1 MKAKVKFIYGGII
14 IAIIAMII
22 CSIAFK
28 VNEKKSITELSPED
42 KRMMQYEQLTE
53 DKEYAENCQYVRF
66 AAYFPKDLDGDGYA
80 EHMLGTCRQANSTA
94 ELWISVNVGAN
105 GYLKD
110 GVINIDGQNF
120 KYKTNIYKGDIIK
133 NNYFSDNTRKIEL
146 NKINSGI
153 EQLIN
158 GDIKSSITQTDAFS
172 KVSKVTLTGTHVADD
187 GTETPI
193 EKTINLTVDW
203 YGEASLEIKDRY
215 VTKSI
220 VDYNFGEDEEGEE
233 KLTFNFEM
241 EETKRQLIVQENVA
255 EVTIPKL
262 FDYEPISVTGDNIVE
277 YNEETHIAKISK
289 SITSSR
295 NSYNITVS
303 YPKKA
308 FKQIYMNYTLEMPV
322 KGYIKCYNN
331 PNEEFQN
338 PYITKEDTATATI
351 RFIAGATVNA
361 DYEFSQDILNKLY
374 VDKISGYAISKQK
387 LIDAYNSNS
396 EVVSNINY
404 TVCWSIR
411 RTTKINNDLPD
422 TKVKMSEIKKEEVYG
437 DEFDGNSM
445 SEYIYNKGIY
455 FSNEHFIDE
464 NGTVSVYDNDTN
476 ELIKKF
482 TYDELCK
489 YVSGNT
495 YNFEKPVKHIRIE
508 TSNVSKKIGDSLH
521 VYSIK
526 ELDVKKVTENF
537 EYKEVENMKTI
548 TSTLSGTLNDGKA
561 IDGFVTYTLIAQK
574 SDMNIGLSEKTMEAT
589 EVLKNE
595 VITLSAINTNNFE
608 YAGWKDGTF
617 LVVIPDNI
625 AKVKVNSVSISKP
638 EVELLGYDLYEKNG
652 ETYIKIITKND
663 QPTGYNIQINCDL
676 TPDPRTEKS
685 SITIKAYGCNEYKK
699 TYYTAQADK
708 YDINGNDN
716 TVEMVAYK
724 SVDIGINS
732 PRAFVTGQ
740 TISEYNSDNDITIS
754 PKIAEITKQARTAK
768 IGIFAI
774 NRYASDV
781 SEVKILGKIPFE
793 GNTYVNGDSLN
804 SEYTT
809 KMSSEGI
816 QIPDELQDKVTVY
829 YSENTDPTND
839 ITDASNNW
847 KTKEQVDNFD
857 NVKTYLIIINNVMT
871 TGKSYDFSY
880 EIKIPEGIDSNKVA
894 YSCHKVDYCVNS
906 EDGKIKTSVQ
916 PTKLGM
922 RIVRFYNFD
931 MMKYKK
937 GTTLGIQG
945 AIFTLKEK
953 QELEEDEV
961 TRIITS
967 NSQGKLFLENL
978 RANQI
983 YELKEIKAAKGY
995 ELDSKVVQFKVQ
1007 EKENGELELVT
1018 LSNEGFAIAPEIKNG
1033 ENGSD
1038 ELCGTIENEPQY
1050 KINIKKVDK
1059 QTEAGIAGVTF
1070 SINGKN
1076 YITNANGELAIEELS
1091 IGKEYEITEK
1101 SATGY
1106 YKLGKVTFKLQKNAQ
1121 NGLEFVSN
1129 SEESFQVQEIK
1140 NTEEESFINVNLKVI
1155 NEKIP
1160 TYNLQILKV
1169 DENNE
1174 EIKLKG
1180 AKFQLT
1186 KHDQENSEFVTTD
1199 NEGKIN
1205 ISGLYQYVEGK
1216 DITGKYTLEE
1226 KVEPNG
1232 YCLSSEKINFV
1243 VSKNEKGE
1251 FVVTV
1256 ENENTLETYKSSKKL
1271 DENTIQ
1277 MVIQNKALFKIVKK
1291 DSETGEPLK
1300 NAQFAIYELNKETG
1314 SILDFAKGTNNNY
1327 VGTLNNNGIY
1337 VVTTDETGTITAPL
1351 KNGIYKMIEVG
1362 YPEGYK
1368 QTPNEEVFEI
1378 TGNKQTEEET
1388 GSEEEITIEVT
1399 EKQTTE
1405 TLEINYIEDLID
1417 LANSVNNGNT
1427 YSNTTVK
1434 LKRTLDFQDDGSY
1447 KDATSTSYGDL
1458 NEDGNTTGI
1467 KDELT
1472 SQNGIGFLGI
1482 GTSHSVYDSNN
1493 KFVETIEKPFSGV
1506 FDGQNNMLKNI
1517 YMTDKD
1523 KTARGLFNYT
1533 KDAEIKNIGIT
1544 GKIDVKGYGNIGA
1557 LCGRAGDNIN
1567 LINCYNECSIN
1578 CISNKE
1584 NFAANMIGGL
1594 IGSVIINKQLDGQ
1607 YTVNIVNCHNSG
1619 EVVSTAKGDFNY
1631 IAGLIGY
1638 VEGKN
1643 FNVNVNMKNSYNT
1656 ANINGTEDSAY
1667 VGALIGEVIS
1677 GNNVQVQNC
1686 YNTGN
1691 ISGAF
1696 EVGLLGQIIAND
1708 SKFIKCYNTG
1718 TVIVQHNYVGGII
1731 GLICGS
1737 SCSFADCYNTG
1748 EIKGRSSS
1756 CGEIGGLI
1764 GQYQGGSGS
1773 DCLIKIKNCYNKGN
1787 IEANGFYV
1795 GGIIGSIEG
1804 KFQIEKSYNTG
1815 NIKSSDN
1822 VGGIVGD
1829 SHNGNGNIINCYNT
1843 GKIEGNLDYDNYRYV
1858 GGIIGYGSSNIAISE
1873 CDNFGTVNVKN
1884 DTDGDIYAYVGG
1896 IAGQYAEITKCNNY
1910 GNIDVEKVKTARVGG
1925 IAGGYA
1931 KVDKCTNNGDINSY
1945 TTDRIFVGGIVGT
1958 NGNIS
1963 DSINN
1968 GRIIAKVGGNTDYVG
1983 GITGNS
1989 NNVTNCSNNGT
2000 IDVQGNLRM
2009 DCYRRNIRSGFSK
2022 I

>member
-120 KYKTNIYKGDIIK
+120 KYETNILKGDIIK
-133 NNYFSDNTRKIEL
+133 NNYVSSNTRKIEL

-158 GDIKSSITQTDAFS
+158 GNIKSSIIQTDAFS

-203 YGEASLEIKDRY
+203 YGEASLEIKDGY

-289 SITSSR
+289 SITSSK

-308 FKQIYMNYTLEMPV
+308 FKQIYTNYTLEMPV

-351 RFIAGATVNA
+351 RFIAGVTVNA

-374 VDKISGYAISKQK
+374 VDRISGYAISKQK

-508 TSNVSKKIGDSLH
+508 TSNVSKKIGDRLH

-548 TSTLSGTLNDGKA
+548 TSTLSGTLNNGKA

-1106 YKLGKVTFKLQKNAQ
+1106 YELGKVTFKLQKNAQ
-1121 NGLEFVSN
+1121 NELEFVSN

-1362 YPEGYK
+1362 YPEGYR

-1378 TGNKQTEEET
+1378 TGNKQTEEGT

-1472 SQNGIGFLGI
+1472 SQSGIGFLGI
-1482 GTSHSVYDSNN
+1482 GTG
-1493 KFVETIEKPFSGV
+1493 EKPFSGV

-1523 KTARGLFNYT
+1523 KTSRGLFNYT

-1557 LCGRAGDNIN
+1557 ICGSAGDNIN

-1584 NFAANMIGGL
+1584 NSVANMIGGL
-1594 IGSVIINKQLDGQ
+1594 IGKILNESQNPEVKS
-1607 YTVNIVNCHNSG
+1607 TANIVNCYNSG
-1619 EVVSTAKGDFNY
+1619 EIVADSKCAY
-1631 IAGLIGY
+1631 IAGIIGY
-1638 VEGKN
+1638 MSA
-1643 FNVNVNMKNSYNT
+1643 NVNININMKNCYNT
-1656 ANINGTEDSAY
+1656 ANINASNSY
-1667 VGALIGEVIS
+1667 QIGALIGNIY
-1677 GNNVQVQNC
+1677 GCDNLQLQDC

-1691 ISGAF
+1691 ISGKDN
-1696 EVGLLGQIIAND
+1696 VGLVGYMTTKS
-1708 SKFIKCYNTG
+1708 SKFVGCYNTG
-1718 TVIVQHNYVGGII
+1718 TIVGSRSGGLLGETGSISISGVIPT
-1731 GLICGS
+1731 LI
-1737 SCSFADCYNTG
+1737 SFSNCYNTG
-1748 EIKGRSSS
+1748 EIKGDESSYD
-1756 CGEIGGLI
+1756 IGGII
-1764 GQYQGGSGS
+1764 GGDNSTNI
-1773 DCLIKIKNCYNKGN
+1773 LKIKNCYNKGN
-1787 IEANGFYV
+1787 IEGGYMI
-1795 GGIIGSIEG
+1795 GGIIGHGRQGLQMENC
-1804 KFQIEKSYNTG
+1804 YN
-1815 NIKSSDN
+1815 I
-1822 VGGIVGD
+1822 
-1829 SHNGNGNIINCYNT
+1829 GNIIGKKEGDFGGLVGKLYYGGPSTNIIKCYNT
-1843 GKIEGNLDYDNYRYV
+1843 GKIQIKDGAAV
-1858 GGIIGYGSSNIAISE
+1858 GGILGNSIAENVFITE
-1873 CDNFGTVNVKN
+1873 CNNFG
-1884 DTDGDIYAYVGG
+1884 I
-1896 IAGQYAEITKCNNY
+1896 
-1910 GNIDVEKVKTARVGG
+1910 IDVESSRHSYIGG
-1925 IAGGYA
+1925 ILGSGNKAIIN
-1931 KVDKCTNNGDINSY
+1931 KCTNNANIHCKSNGAYVAGIYAEGSNSTVSNCINKGNIIANCKSKEEFME
-1945 TTDRIFVGGIVGT
+1945 IGGIAAGHA
-1958 NGNIS
+1958 NI
-1963 DSINN
+1963 
-1968 GRIIAKVGGNTDYVG
+1968 
-1983 GITGNS
+1983 
-1989 NNVTNCSNNGT
+1989 TNCSNNGT
-2000 IDVQGNLRM
+2000 IDVQGNLR
-2009 DCYRRNIRSGFSK
+2009 K
-2022 I
+2022 L

>member
-22 CSIAFK
+22 GSIAFK
-28 VNEKKSITELSPED
+28 VNEKKFITELSPED

-53 DKEYAENCQYVRF
+53 DKEYAENCEYVRF

-120 KYKTNIYKGDIIK
+120 KYETNILKGDIIK
-133 NNYFSDNTRKIEL
+133 NNYVSSNTRKIEL

-158 GDIKSSITQTDAFS
+158 GNIKSSITQTDAFS

-203 YGEASLEIKDRY
+203 YGEASLEIKDGY

-308 FKQIYMNYTLEMPV
+308 FKQIYTNYTLEMPV

-351 RFIAGATVNA
+351 RFIAGVTVNA

-374 VDKISGYAISKQK
+374 VDRISGYAISKQK

-508 TSNVSKKIGDSLH
+508 TSNVSKKIGDRLH

-548 TSTLSGTLNDGKA
+548 TSTLSGTLNNGKA

-1106 YKLGKVTFKLQKNAQ
+1106 YELGKVTFKLQKNAQ
-1121 NGLEFVSN
+1121 NELEFVSN
-1129 SEESFQVQEIK
+1129 SEESFQVEEIK

-1174 EIKLKG
+1174 EIKLRG

-1199 NEGKIN
+1199 DEGKVN

-1256 ENENTLETYKSSKKL
+1256 ENENTLETYKTSKKL

-1434 LKRTLDFQDDGSY
+1434 LNRTLDFQDDGSY

-1472 SQNGIGFLGI
+1472 SQSGIGFMGI
-1482 GTSHSVYDSNN
+1482 GTYHDVYSGSTY
-1493 KFVETIEKPFSGV
+1493 VETMEKPFSGV

-1523 KTARGLFNYT
+1523 YTSRGLFNYT

-1544 GKIDVKGYGNIGA
+1544 GKIDVKGYGSIGA

-1567 LINCYNECSIN
+1567 LINCYNECSISGN
-1578 CISNKE
+1578 DGGSYV
-1584 NFAANMIGGL
+1584 GGL
-1594 IGSVIINKQLDGQ
+1594 ISKVIINKQLDEQ
-1607 YTVNIVNCHNSG
+1607 YTANIVNCHNSG
-1619 EVVSTAKGDFNY
+1619 EILINDKDSVSNAY
-1631 IAGLIGY
+1631 VAGLIGY
-1638 VEGKN
+1638 IEGNKY
-1643 FNVNVNMKNSYNT
+1643 NVNVNMKNSYNT
-1656 ANINGTEDSAY
+1656 ANISVEKGFEI
-1667 VGALIGEVIS
+1667 GALIGQIAL

-1691 ISGAF
+1691 ISGKNYIGIF
-1696 EVGLLGQIIAND
+1696 GLVEAKD
-1708 SKFIKCYNTG
+1708 SKFIKCNNTG
-1718 TVIVQHNYVGGII
+1718 TVIGEFAFGGII
-1731 GLICGS
+1731 GLMKGS
-1737 SCSFADCYNTG
+1737 GLLADCYNTG
-1748 EIKGRSSS
+1748 EIKGTTSGNSQ
-1756 CGEIGGLI
+1756 IGGLI
-1764 GQYQGGSGS
+1764 GCSEEIFNS
-1773 DCLIKIKNCYNKGN
+1773 KDEFVTKIKKCYNKGN
-1787 IEANGFYV
+1787 IEVDGYSV
-1795 GGIIGSIEG
+1795 GGIVGELKISY
-1804 KFQIEKSYNTG
+1804 QIEKSYNTANIFLHG
-1815 NIKSSDN
+1815 NSTN
-1822 VGGIVGD
+1822 GQVGGIIGCAYNV
-1829 SHNGNGNIINCYNT
+1829 SGNIIKCYNT
-1843 GKIEGNLDYDNYRYV
+1843 GKIELNSSDNYSGI
-1858 GGIIGYGSSNIAISE
+1858 GGIVGRGHSTITECNNYGIIDVKTE
-1873 CDNFGTVNVKN
+1873 KGTY
-1884 DTDGDIYAYVGG
+1884 IGG
-1896 IAGQYAEITKCNNY
+1896 ICGYEGVNITNCNNY
-1910 GNIDVEKVKTARVGG
+1910 GNIDIDVKKSVSSTYVGG
-1925 IAGGYA
+1925 IYGSYDGN
-1931 KVDKCTNNGDINSY
+1931 VTIDKCTNNGDINSNVINHSFVGGIAGRGG
-1945 TTDRIFVGGIVGT
+1945 TTTNSINNGKIISKAEKNDGYNYVGGIVGQ
-1958 NGNIS
+1958 
-1963 DSINN
+1963 
-1968 GRIIAKVGGNTDYVG
+1968 R
-1983 GITGNS
+1983 
-1989 NNVTNCSNNGT
+1989 
-2000 IDVQGNLRM
+2000 
-2009 DCYRRNIRSGFSK
+2009 
-2022 I
+2022 